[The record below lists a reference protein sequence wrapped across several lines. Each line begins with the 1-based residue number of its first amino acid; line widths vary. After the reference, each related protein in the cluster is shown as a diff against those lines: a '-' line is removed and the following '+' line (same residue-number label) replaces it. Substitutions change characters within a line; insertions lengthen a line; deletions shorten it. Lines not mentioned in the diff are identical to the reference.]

1 MDPQVK
7 LTASW
12 IPAAVRLATTV
23 AGSRDGSRR
32 RELRVTGADAGLAT
46 TPEEPAAPATAAA
59 VLLAA
64 SNKAR
69 TRSAMAASLS
79 PIFSIV
85 LKISPVCLDPEKL
98 SKMRKKNLA

>member
-1 MDPQVK
+1 
-7 LTASW
+7 
-12 IPAAVRLATTV
+12 
-23 AGSRDGSRR
+23 
-32 RELRVTGADAGLAT
+32 VTGADAGLAT
-46 TPEEPAAPATAAA
+46 TPEELAAPATAAA

-85 LKISPVCLDPEKL
+85 LKISPVRFRSRKNFKNAEEKPCVNG
-98 SKMRKKNLA
+98 SQKFTVRGRKIYTNICGFYVMLTGGFS